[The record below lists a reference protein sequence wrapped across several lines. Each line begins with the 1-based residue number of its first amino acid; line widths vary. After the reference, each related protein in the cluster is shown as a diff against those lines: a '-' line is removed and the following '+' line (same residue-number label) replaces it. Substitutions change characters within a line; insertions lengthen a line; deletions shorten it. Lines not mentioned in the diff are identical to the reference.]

1 MMIRK
6 PNRRSGPVR
15 VTQRG
20 TSTRYPHPGHAKL
33 ARKQN
38 RYAGAA
44 AGTKLSD
51 YLAESKTRDTPEDA
65 LLREIFRD
73 MLTG

>member
-1 MMIRK
+1 MMVRK

-20 TSTRYPHPGHAKL
+20 TSTRYPHPDHAKI

-38 RYAGAA
+38 RYAGENPAA
-44 AGTKLSD
+44 DS
-51 YLAESKTRDTPEDA
+51 A
-65 LLREIFRD
+65 LRARP
-73 MLTG
+73 

>member
-1 MMIRK
+1 MITGK

-20 TSTRYPHPGHAKL
+20 TSTRYPHPDHAKL

-38 RYAGAA
+38 RYDGEK
-44 AGTKLSD
+44 GSFSD
-51 YLAESKTRDTPEDA
+51 YLAASKAADTPEDA
-65 LLREIFRD
+65 ALRAVFRAFF
-73 MLTG
+73 TS

>member
-20 TSTRYPHPGHAKL
+20 TSTRYPHPDHAKL

-38 RYAGAA
+38 RYAGEDPAA
-44 AGTKLSD
+44 IPACRAHL
-51 YLAESKTRDTPEDA
+51 
-65 LLREIFRD
+65 
-73 MLTG
+73 

>member
-1 MMIRK
+1 MLDRMTVRK

-20 TSTRYPHPGHAKL
+20 TSTRYPHPDHAKL

-38 RYAGAA
+38 RYAG
-44 AGTKLSD
+44 S
-51 YLAESKTRDTPEDA
+51 EV
-65 LLREIFRD
+65 RERGAD
-73 MLTG
+73 VH

>member
-20 TSTRYPHPGHAKL
+20 TSTRYPHPDHAKI
-33 ARKQN
+33 ARRQD
-38 RYAGAA
+38 RYAGSEVRKRGA
-44 AGTKLSD
+44 
-51 YLAESKTRDTPEDA
+51 DA
-65 LLREIFRD
+65 R
-73 MLTG
+73 